1 MENDTDKSRGTLES
15 RYDARIKEMVAAGDT
30 EGAVAYMLKA
40 VPLIDEYTRDVDTA
54 DTTKDRAHASHLDNY
69 GFTVTATS
77 SKNELF
83 RKYMAEV
90 EGDHSY
96 MYTKLNAGAKKQAAM
111 KHHEPD
117 WVCATCDSSTIF
129 DQAQSMMVCPKCGES
144 KAYMEMNSTNL
155 SFNEQVSREV
165 SSHCAYKR
173 VNHFGTLSAVRKR
186 FSVMLTLPPSFGAVS
201 HVRPT
206 VRSMN
211 PRLTSPSLRRANG

>member
-1 MENDTDKSRGTLES
+1 
-15 RYDARIKEMVAAGDT
+15 MVAAGDT